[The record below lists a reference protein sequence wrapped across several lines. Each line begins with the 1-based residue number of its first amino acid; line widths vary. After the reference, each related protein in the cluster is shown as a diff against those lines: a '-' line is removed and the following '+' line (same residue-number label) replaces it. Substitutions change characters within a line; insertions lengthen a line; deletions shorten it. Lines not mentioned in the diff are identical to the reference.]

1 MLWLSLHPI
10 RGSKLVTS
18 RTLAKAIGDALGI
31 TSQSA
36 ELHLKTV
43 RAAGKISFK
52 GYGRAAAAMTS
63 LDASRLLLA
72 ATGSLFAKDS
82 LQILENFGGLKLL
95 RYPRSNL
102 TLEECVAKR
111 IEKALK
117 EKPEDT
123 SFRNDW
129 PRTRPPR
136 RFGSPHLAE
145 TALQLIEPM
154 GSSASNFPRIAI
166 VRWLDP
172 RGNSYMLSFGPEAE
186 RGNDCKST
194 PQINDI
200 YDVISNY
207 YGANFVQMRAVKRDA
222 LMKIARAIQE

>member
-1 MLWLSLHPI
+1 M
-10 RGSKLVTS
+10 VTS

-31 TSQSA
+31 APESA

-111 IEKALK
+111 IEKAL
-117 EKPEDT
+117 EKKTEDIP
-123 SFRNDW
+123 FRNDW
-129 PRTRPPR
+129 HRTRPPR
-136 RFGSPHLAE
+136 LFGSPHLAE

-154 GSSASNFPRIAI
+154 GSSTSNFPRIAI

-172 RGNSYMLSFGPEAE
+172 RGNSRALTFGPEAE
-186 RGNDCKST
+186 RIRDNESSPK
-194 PQINDI
+194 INDI

-207 YGANFVQMRAVKRDA
+207 KGANFVQVRAVKRDA

>member
-1 MLWLSLHPI
+1 M
-10 RGSKLVTS
+10 VTS

-31 TSQSA
+31 APASA

-72 ATGSLFAKDS
+72 SAGSHFAKDS
-82 LQILENFGGLKLL
+82 LQVLENFGGLKPL
-95 RYPRSNL
+95 RHPRSNA
-102 TLEECVAKR
+102 TLEECLAKR
-111 IEKALK
+111 IESALK

-129 PRTRPPR
+129 RRTRPPR

-186 RGNDCKST
+186 RGNDSKST

-207 YGANFVQMRAVKRDA
+207 YGANLVQMRAVKRDA